1 MDGLPKYR
9 NNYNE
14 NVVSK
19 PVNQP
24 KIKTNS
30 QSRAKKIKLAKPKWN
45 AMDLVM
51 VGAVVV
57 TIIAAAFLVIFMANK
72 STTTNTQLAAT
83 SAQLEQVRNKNN
95 TLKQQVSDLS
105 SPKRLN
111 SIAEKNGLTLKNQN
125 IRNVK

>member
-1 MDGLPKYR
+1 MDF
-9 NNYNE
+9 
-14 NVVSK
+14 
-19 PVNQP
+19 
-24 KIKTNS
+24 
-30 QSRAKKIKLAKPKWN
+30 
-45 AMDLVM
+45 VM

-57 TIIAAAFLVIFMANK
+57 TIIAAAFLVIFTANK
-72 STTTNTQLAAT
+72 STTANTQLAAT

>member
-19 PVNQP
+19 PINQP

-30 QSRAKKIKLAKPKWN
+30 QSRTKKIKLAKPKWN

-51 VGAVVV
+51 VGSVVV

>member
-19 PVNQP
+19 PINQP
-24 KIKTNS
+24 KVKTNS

-45 AMDLVM
+45 AMDFVM

-57 TIIAAAFLVIFMANK
+57 TIIAAAFLVIFTANK
-72 STTTNTQLAAT
+72 STTANTQLAAT

>member
-51 VGAVVV
+51 VGSVVV

>member
-111 SIAEKNGLTLKNQN
+111 SIAEKNELTLKNQN

>member
-19 PVNQP
+19 PINQP

>member
-9 NNYNE
+9 NDYNN

-19 PVNQP
+19 PINQP
-24 KIKTNS
+24 KIQTNNR
-30 QSRAKKIKLAKPKWN
+30 SRVRKIKLTKPKWN

-51 VGAVVV
+51 VGAVTI
-57 TIIAAAFLVIFMANK
+57 TIIAALFIVIFMANK
-72 STTTNTQLAAT
+72 STTANTQLAAT

-111 SIAEKNGLTLKNQN
+111 DIADKSGLTLKNKN

>member
-9 NNYNE
+9 NNYNK

-19 PVNQP
+19 PINQP

-72 STTTNTQLAAT
+72 STTSNTQLAAT

>member
-9 NNYNE
+9 NDYND

-19 PVNQP
+19 PINQP
-24 KIKTNS
+24 KIKTNNR
-30 QSRAKKIKLAKPKWN
+30 SRVKKIKLTKPKWN
-45 AMDLVM
+45 TMDLVM
-51 VGAVVV
+51 VGAVAI
-57 TIIAAAFLVIFMANK
+57 TIIAALFVVIFMANK
-72 STTTNTQLAAT
+72 STTANTQLAAT

-111 SIAEKNGLTLKNQN
+111 DIADKSGLTLKNKN

>member
-19 PVNQP
+19 PINQP

-51 VGAVVV
+51 VGSVVV

>member
-9 NNYNE
+9 NDYNN

-19 PVNQP
+19 PINQP
-24 KIKTNS
+24 KIKTNNR
-30 QSRAKKIKLAKPKWN
+30 SRVRKIKLTKPKWN
-45 AMDLVM
+45 AMDLAM
-51 VGAVVV
+51 VGAVTI
-57 TIIAAAFLVIFMANK
+57 TIIAALFIVIFMANK
-72 STTTNTQLAAT
+72 STTANTQLAAT

-111 SIAEKNGLTLKNQN
+111 DIADKSGLTLKNKN